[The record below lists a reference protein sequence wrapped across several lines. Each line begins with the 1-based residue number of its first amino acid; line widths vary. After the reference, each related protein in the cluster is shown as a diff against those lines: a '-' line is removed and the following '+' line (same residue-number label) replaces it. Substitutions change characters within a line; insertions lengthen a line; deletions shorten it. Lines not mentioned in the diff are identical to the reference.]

1 MGNLKVSRGL
11 QQSLVFG
18 KGSKLNIEFR
28 YLQDEQRSKVNAE
41 FHHKV
46 AACSV
51 SSVDQ
56 FLLLCMFLLTVL
68 RECGTGSQLFFS
80 FRFVSEGR
88 F

>member
-1 MGNLKVSRGL
+1 MWRCYSDSNLVSLLRRNSPTFKSFEDKMGNLKVSRGL

-28 YLQDEQRSKVNAE
+28 YLQNEQRSKVNAE

-51 SSVDQ
+51 SSVD
-56 FLLLCMFLLTVL
+56 
-68 RECGTGSQLFFS
+68 
-80 FRFVSEGR
+80 
-88 F
+88 

>member
-1 MGNLKVSRGL
+1 MSLLRRNSPTFKSFEDKMGNLKVSRGL
-11 QQSLVFG
+11 EMQSLVFGG

-51 SSVDQ
+51 SSVD
-56 FLLLCMFLLTVL
+56 
-68 RECGTGSQLFFS
+68 
-80 FRFVSEGR
+80 
-88 F
+88 